1 MLQTSEIRRVGIWNK
16 ETSWLPLMI
25 ALVNAWEFW
34 SLTQAQETN
43 PNGAEGQSPRESPSD
58 MTGYEIANWAHVA
71 SEEY

>member
-1 MLQTSEIRRVGIWNK
+1 
-16 ETSWLPLMI
+16 MI

-34 SLTQAQETN
+34 SLIQAQETN

-58 MTGYEIANWAHVA
+58 MTGYDIANWAHVA